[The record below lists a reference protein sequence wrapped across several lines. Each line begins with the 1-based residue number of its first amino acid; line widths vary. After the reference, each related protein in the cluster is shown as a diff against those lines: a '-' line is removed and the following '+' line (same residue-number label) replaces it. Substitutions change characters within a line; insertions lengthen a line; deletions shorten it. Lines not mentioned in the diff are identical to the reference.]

1 MPRIRRNNLPP
12 ALFHHLLERIQ
23 ERQIDASQL
32 ELLAEWLD
40 GDPEVPEGLWYK
52 RFPGMTVCGEGDLI
66 RTLLLPGQA
75 AKGKLVS

>member
-1 MPRIRRNNLPP
+1 VPRIRRKNLPP

-52 RFPGMTVCGEGDLI
+52 QFPGMTVRGEGDLI
-66 RTLLLPGQA
+66 RTLLLPGHA
-75 AKGKLVS
+75 AKGKLLS